1 MKYKTEDGEL
11 IEGNSP
17 IEIVRNLRDGG
28 RFTAEQSDE
37 EYMKGFAE
45 RWKEYSG
52 NKVKF
57 DSAENFI
64 NDLVKTGYLKP
75 V

>member
-1 MKYKTEDGEL
+1 MKYKTEDGEFV
-11 IEGNSP
+11 EGNSP
-17 IEIVRNLRDGG
+17 IEIVRALRDGG
-28 RFTAEQSDE
+28 RFTAEQTED

-52 NKVKF
+52 NAVRF
-57 DSAENFI
+57 DSAENFVD
-64 NDLVKTGYLKP
+64 DLVETGFMKA

>member
-1 MKYKTEDGEL
+1 MKYKTEDGEFV
-11 IEGNSP
+11 EGNSP
-17 IEIVRNLRDGG
+17 IEIVRALRDGG
-28 RFTAEQSDE
+28 RFTTNQTDD

-45 RWKEYSG
+45 RWKQYSG
-52 NKVKF
+52 YDIRF

-64 NDLVKTGYLKP
+64 NDLVKTAFLQL

>member
-1 MKYKTEDGEL
+1 MKFKTEEGE
-11 IEGNSP
+11 IVEGNSP
-17 IEIVRNLRDGG
+17 IEIVRALRDGG
-28 RFTAEQSDE
+28 RFCADQTDD

-52 NKVKF
+52 GVVRF
-57 DSAENFI
+57 DTAYHFI
-64 NDLVKTGYLKP
+64 DDLIKTGFLKG